1 MIGKLPQD
9 ILDALLE
16 ILPVD
21 FSLLDANDRVLAWN
35 RHDKRIFKRP
45 EGVLGKDVRDCH
57 PQKSLAAVQQI
68 IADMK
73 SGKRDKARFWID
85 LSGRKVLI
93 EYFALRD
100 KDGKYLGCLE
110 VSQDVTEIQ
119 KLSGEK
125 RLLD

>member
-1 MIGKLPQD
+1 MIGKLPQN

-21 FSLLDANDRVLAWN
+21 FSLLDADDRVLGWN
-35 RHDKRIFKRP
+35 KYATRIFKRP
-45 EGVLGKDVRDCH
+45 EAVLGKDVRNCH

-68 IADMK
+68 IAEMK
-73 SGKRDKARFWID
+73 NGKRDKARFWID

-100 KDGKYLGCLE
+100 KSGKYLGCLE

-119 KLSGEK
+119 NLSGEK